1 MDRFA
6 ERFPIQFFGHVP
18 EKKKVV
24 SIPVRFVES
33 ETTTGEAV
41 SIETNR
47 DLDEWRAVAAVL
59 KIQKVFRG
67 HLVRK
72 NVRTVRSI
80 DAEIDGVA
88 RILSDSADL
97 LRSSEKERLRLGE
110 ALMRLLLKLDSVR
123 GVREYRRK
131 ITRRAVSLQEK
142 IDSIASAGD
151 PCPADAPE
159 TDAPDVSSPDGAAET
174 LETEE
179 ADVAGEE
186 WMLVESES
194 PTTASEVP
202 EMREGGVREEKER
215 AEEVER
221 GFGEMD
227 LRAVMEW
234 VVEENARLKE
244 TVAELSEKNAE
255 QRMMLGA
262 LTRRVERLERIADR
276 VPKKSKCKPCPAVQ
290 GLGL

>member
-24 SIPVRFVES
+24 SIPVRFVGP
-33 ETTTGEAV
+33 ETTTVEAV
-41 SIETNR
+41 SLET
-47 DLDEWRAVAAVL
+47 RASAAL

-88 RILSDSADL
+88 RVLPDSADL

-131 ITRRAVSLQEK
+131 VTRRAVSLQEK
-142 IDSIASAGD
+142 IDSTASAGD

-159 TDAPDVSSPDGAAET
+159 TDALDVSSPDGAAET

-179 ADVAGEE
+179 ADVAAEE
-186 WMLVESES
+186 WMLVESEP
-194 PTTASEVP
+194 PTTASEEP
-202 EMREGGVREEKER
+202 EMREGGVGEEKER
-215 AEEVER
+215 AEK

-262 LTRRVERLERIADR
+262 LTRRVEHLERIADR